1 MHCDVDIKDSI
12 EHIRQVIEDIQVQ
25 RVDHGTNVVENP
37 ALVKYLVEH
46 RIGLTS
52 CPISNLWISESDKV
66 ELVKQLVADGVLVT
80 INSDDPAYFGGYIG
94 DNFQRVADHDGV
106 DEDFLRTLAA
116 NAIEISWAPLA
127 VKQRLREELAA
138 V

>member
-1 MHCDVDIKDSI
+1 MT
-12 EHIRQVIEDIQVQ
+12 RP
-25 RVDHGTNVVENP
+25 T
-37 ALVKYLVEH
+37 
-46 RIGLTS
+46 
-52 CPISNLWISESDKV
+52 
-66 ELVKQLVADGVLVT
+66 
-80 INSDDPAYFGGYIG
+80 FGGYIG

-106 DEDFLRTLAA
+106 DEDFLRTLVA

>member
-1 MHCDVDIKDSI
+1 M
-12 EHIRQVIEDIQVQ
+12 
-25 RVDHGTNVVENP
+25 
-37 ALVKYLVEH
+37 
-46 RIGLTS
+46 
-52 CPISNLWISESDKV
+52 
-66 ELVKQLVADGVLVT
+66 T

-94 DNFQRVADHDGV
+94 DNFQHVADHDGV
-106 DEDFLRTLAA
+106 DEDFLRALVA